1 MWRLSLLLFLFPAVA
16 ACGVESARAPV
27 ASNSLKQMGMP
38 VQSFHNVNEVQPP
51 GANSKDKGA
60 DTKATTQ
67 PTAGRQV
74 IYRAAVNLSV
84 KSFAETDRRIG
95 ALVNESGGYV
105 SQFSEDRS
113 YGTQRGGRW
122 TIRVPVAKFTW
133 LLDQVGQLG
142 VAERRD
148 VQSQDVSEE
157 YVDLESRLKNKQTL
171 ESRLLE
177 LVAKRGD
184 EIKDVLALESELSRV
199 REEIEKIQGRLRYL
213 TDRVALTTI
222 EISAYERLD
231 YEPPEATFGQRI
243 TSTFTGSLDH
253 LRQFGQAV
261 VLVLTA
267 LAPWV
272 VAAAILGLP
281 VVLAIRWRRRARSTA
296 VTASMA

>member
-1 MWRLSLLLFLFPAVA
+1 MWRLMLLLFLLPTGVA
-16 ACGVESARAPV
+16 CEAQQARVPTS
-27 ASNSLKQMGMP
+27 SNSLKQIRE
-38 VQSFHNVNEVQPP
+38 SFENIHDVSQVQPP
-51 GANSKDKGA
+51 GGDRGEKSEEKKTA
-60 DTKATTQ
+60 TQ
-67 PTAGRQV
+67 PTAGRQI
-74 IYRAAVNLSV
+74 IYRASVNLSV
-84 KSFAETDRRIG
+84 KNFTETDRKIG
-95 ALVNESGGYV
+95 VLVDESGGYV
-105 SQFSEDRS
+105 SQFNEDRS
-113 YGTQRGGRW
+113 YGVQRGGRW

-142 VAERRD
+142 IAERRD
-148 VQSQDVSEE
+148 VQSQDVTEE

-177 LVAKRGD
+177 LVSKRGD

-272 VAAAILGLP
+272 VAAAIVMLP
-281 VVLAIRWRRRARSTA
+281 VALIFRRWRRARSRPVTA
-296 VTASMA
+296 VAV

>member
-1 MWRLSLLLFLFPAVA
+1 MTYLNYNL
-16 ACGVESARAPV
+16 GEGSADKSADSK
-27 ASNSLKQMGMP
+27 AS
-38 VQSFHNVNEVQPP
+38 
-51 GANSKDKGA
+51 
-60 DTKATTQ
+60 TQ

-74 IYRAAVNLSV
+74 IYRAAVNLNV

-243 TSTFTGSLDH
+243 ASTFTGSLDH